1 MPRSARV
8 SRSVEGRP
16 LIRNRESTIV
26 ILALLTLL
34 VAQSAA
40 GLHALK
46 HVGPGGEPKGL
57 PGQHTQVCLECTSFA
72 PLAGAHGG
80 PATSLVVA
88 HLAAARPPLLPES
101 PRTGRRHQASYQ
113 SRAPPR

>member
-1 MPRSARV
+1 VFRL
-8 SRSVEGRP
+8 VEAHT
-16 LIRNRESTIV
+16 LIRSRKTPIV
-26 ILALLTLL
+26 VLALLTLL
-34 VAQSAA
+34 LAQAAA

-46 HVGPGGEPKGL
+46 HFGQGGDRPGL
-57 PGQHTQVCLECTSFA
+57 PGQHSQLCLECASFA

-88 HLAAARPPLLPES
+88 VLAGES
-101 PRTGRRHQASYQ
+101 PRPLAQPALTAQHPQASYQ